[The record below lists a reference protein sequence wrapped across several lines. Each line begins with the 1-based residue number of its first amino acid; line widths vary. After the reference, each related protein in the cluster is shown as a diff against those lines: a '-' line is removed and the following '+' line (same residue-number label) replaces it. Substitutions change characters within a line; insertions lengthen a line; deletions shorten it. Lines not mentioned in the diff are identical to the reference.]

1 MKPENKA
8 KQKLNKKP
16 EQNSTAKTKPNLR
29 VQGKLV
35 SDISTLRDFLAKKSL
50 DRAARVKGK
59 DDASH
64 SVRQNSIPQRD
75 QINTV
80 GEHSRKPNQIIE
92 GLETHA
98 AKGTTVRRVTDV
110 IGRNKPEGCD

>member
-1 MKPENKA
+1 MKPENKS

-16 EQNSTAKTKPNLR
+16 DQNSTAKTKPNLR

-50 DRAARVKGK
+50 EHAAREKGK
-59 DDASH
+59 GNASR
-64 SVRQNSIPQRD
+64 SMQSDTISQRD
-75 QINTV
+75 RITTL
-80 GEHSRKPNQIIE
+80 GEPTQKPNQVIE
-92 GLETHA
+92 GLEMNA
-98 AKGTTVRRVTDV
+98 AKGNTVKGVTDI

>member
-1 MKPENKA
+1 MKPENKS

-16 EQNSTAKTKPNLR
+16 DQNSTAKTKPNLR

-35 SDISTLRDFLAKKSL
+35 SDISTLRDFLAKNSL
-50 DRAARVKGK
+50 ERAAREKGK

-64 SVRQNSIPQRD
+64 SMRSDDTSQRD
-75 QINTV
+75 QITTP
-80 GEHSRKPNQIIE
+80 GEPTQKPNQVIE
-92 GLETHA
+92 GLETSA
-98 AKGTTVRRVTDV
+98 AKGNTVKGVTDI